1 MQLVNLSMQNWCTG
15 VRLISQPSILI
26 TFGLSL
32 DPDSVMPGSQAGIQG
47 KLVLVHWF
55 GYFG

>member
-1 MQLVNLSMQNWCTG
+1 MQNWCTG